1 MRPLARYFEQ
11 FSACSPQTVTRC
23 HSVRSWRW
31 PPLSLKTS
39 LVAMLRLHTG
49 RLLGVYLSSG
59 SAPRFP
65 TRITLFT
72 LPIVR
77 LPPCGPHHA
86 KSALK
91 KRPSISRPLEVSG
104 GRAAS
109 FRDSIA
115 RLYWTPDGG
124 HDLPPMPLHCDGC
137 CAGLGPRARASRV
150 PRR

>member
-59 SAPRFP
+59 SAPRLP

-77 LPPCGPHHA
+77 VPPCGLIMRSPPS
-86 KSALK
+86 KSDGEIPGTAAY
-91 KRPSISRPLEVSG
+91 REVIGRTRREFPEWDPAFYSEGLDG
-104 GRAAS
+104 GR
-109 FRDSIA
+109 
-115 RLYWTPDGG
+115 
-124 HDLPPMPLHCDGC
+124 
-137 CAGLGPRARASRV
+137 
-150 PRR
+150 

>member
-49 RLLGVYLSSG
+49 RLLGVYFSSG

-65 TRITLFT
+65 TKITLFT

-77 LPPCGPHHA
+77 VPPCGPIMRSPHS
-86 KSALK
+86 KSHTQFF
-91 KRPSISRPLEVSG
+91 VSTV
-104 GRAAS
+104 RYRTVPERVSWAPADVYS
-109 FRDSIA
+109 F
-115 RLYWTPDGG
+115 
-124 HDLPPMPLHCDGC
+124 
-137 CAGLGPRARASRV
+137 V
-150 PRR
+150 